1 MITSLTTARITRR
14 AAAAAACAAALI
26 AGATACGTED
36 GTASAQARTAT
47 SIDGAK
53 ANQAEYLQRLNS
65 AAEAARQARAERAD
79 AARWQHGYPGP
90 DTQSQGYGDDRRQPA
105 GEAKHPSGFN
115 KALPSER

>member
-1 MITSLTTARITRR
+1 MNTSLTTARITRR

-36 GTASAQARTAT
+36 GTASARTAT
-47 SIDGAK
+47 SIDQGAK
-53 ANQAEYLQRLNS
+53 ASQSEYLQRLNS

-90 DTQSQGYGDDRRQPA
+90 DTKSQGYGDDRRQPA

-115 KALPSER
+115 KALPGEQ